1 MENLEKIFQLVKA
14 NPGQVTIKVTHNDD
28 PLKIA
33 EYPFVSSDMAYIT
46 VTKGKRHTLTVIRK
60 DGTTWSFNWGEGG
73 YTLISDNTERLKK
86 AVVEYIENYMHILLD
101 WEDQRITEARI
112 FYNNNYKLWQLT
124 IEGQRGGKAYWW
136 SKDATSWEE
145 MATDVIPYVHACGWE
160 HDIAVTG
167 IDVWKAIL

>member
-14 NPGQVTIKVTHNDD
+14 TPGQVTIKVTHDDD

-33 EYPFVSSDMAYIT
+33 EYPFVNSEMAYIT
-46 VTKGKRHTLTVIRK
+46 VTKGKRHTLTIVKK
-60 DGTTWSFNWGEGG
+60 DGTSWSFWWGQGG
-73 YTLISDNTERLKK
+73 HTLISDNTDRLRR
-86 AVVEYIENYMHILLD
+86 AVIRYIEDYMHILLD
-101 WEDQRITEARI
+101 WEDQRIVKATI

-124 IEGQRGGKAYWW
+124 IEGERGGEAHWW

-160 HDIAVTG
+160 HDIAMTG
-167 IDVWKAIL
+167 IDIWKAIL